1 MTAAPARSLAAGS
14 SRTEW
19 FVHDRFGL
27 FIHWGI
33 YSVAARHEWIKHI
46 ERITDEKY
54 QPYFDHFDPDLYDPV
69 QWARDAK
76 RAGMRYAVITTKHHD
91 GFCLWDSQLTDYKAP
106 NTPAGRD
113 LIAEWVNAFRA
124 EGLKVGFYHSVIDW
138 HHPDYSFDHI
148 HPQYEDA
155 LVGPPAQGTNE
166 HDRAID
172 QRLRKW
178 LRGLPD
184 REPLAE
190 ALADANTGRN
200 IARYRD
206 YLWGQVRE
214 LLTNYG
220 KIDIMWFDFSYPGV
234 SGKGRADWHS
244 PELAA
249 MVREL
254 QPGII
259 INDRLDYPEE
269 ADFVTPEQYQPRAW
283 VERDG
288 TRVTWEACQTLN
300 GSWGYDR
307 DNLDWKNPGSLVK
320 LLIDSVAKGGNLLL
334 NVGPNARGEFD
345 QRSIH
350 TLTEIGEWMRLH
362 QQSIVGA
369 GPSELAPP
377 PDCRFTL
384 RGNRLYLH
392 IFSWPFRHIHLDG
405 LAERVT
411 FARLL
416 NDGSEIK
423 LKINDPHAQA
433 QNVVMAETAGTVTL
447 ELPVQAPNVL
457 VPVIELFLRD

>member
-190 ALADANTGRN
+190 ALADANADRD

-269 ADFVTPEQYQPRAW
+269 ADFWKQLKPAIADKLTGRLRYRHYEQNRRRHPDRIRIVALAASEGHGWAIARANATLCCW
-283 VERDG
+283 PPLISTGKRSAIAG
-288 TRVTWEACQTLN
+288 SLMRLSSSSTRARASPCELQRPCTSSGSARMEAMRWRGLSEVD
-300 GSWGYDR
+300 GSW
-307 DNLDWKNPGSLVK
+307 
-320 LLIDSVAKGGNLLL
+320 
-334 NVGPNARGEFD
+334 
-345 QRSIH
+345 
-350 TLTEIGEWMRLH
+350 
-362 QQSIVGA
+362 
-369 GPSELAPP
+369 
-377 PDCRFTL
+377 
-384 RGNRLYLH
+384 
-392 IFSWPFRHIHLDG
+392 
-405 LAERVT
+405 
-411 FARLL
+411 
-416 NDGSEIK
+416 
-423 LKINDPHAQA
+423 
-433 QNVVMAETAGTVTL
+433 
-447 ELPVQAPNVL
+447 
-457 VPVIELFLRD
+457 